1 MSTDEDFTLD
11 CGCEW
16 LHLAAGGAL
25 VLPCGESHRVAFE
38 TFIEAVKV
46 EKPTVKRQG
55 GRSLVRYHGHIV
67 AEFKSHEHA
76 VAWASAIRGKS

>member
-25 VLPCGESHRVAFE
+25 VLACGESHRVAFE
-38 TFIEAVKV
+38 TFIAAVKV
-46 EKPTVKRQG
+46 EKPTIRRDG
-55 GRSLVRYHGHIV
+55 GWSYVYYHGHIV
-67 AEFKSHEHA
+67 ASFKSHEHA
-76 VAWASAIRGKS
+76 VEWASTIRGKS